1 MIMTRKIRA
10 DLLLLGIAFIWGAT
24 FALVKDALHDIP
36 PFLYTLIRFALAAAL
51 FAALFH
57 KRLRGFTRGA
67 VRAGVICGIFL
78 GIGYGAQTYGLTMTS
93 ASRSAFITG
102 LSVALVPL
110 LAPVM
115 HRAIPSMRTF
125 LGPIAALFGLYL
137 ITTGGPAVP
146 LNWGDFWTLVCA
158 LAFAA
163 HLLCVERYTRQYDFV
178 GLTFLQLA
186 VCACI
191 NIPPSL
197 ALETWSFTV
206 SGRVIFALITTV
218 LLASV
223 LAFYILNR
231 VQRDTTAVHAAVI
244 FTMEP
249 VFAGL
254 VAFVFYGERWG
265 LEGVIGAVCILAGM
279 LLSTLLYKP
288 EIALEEML
296 QMCIP
301 EPEMKKEKE
310 EKK

>member
-1 MIMTRKIRA
+1 MTMTRKIRA

-51 FAALFH
+51 FAALFR
-57 KRLRGFTRGA
+57 KRLRGLTPGA

-78 GIGYGAQTYGLTMTS
+78 GIGYGAQTFGLTMTS

-102 LSVALVPL
+102 LSVAIVPL

-115 HRAIPSMRTF
+115 HGAMPPMRTF
-125 LGPIAALFGLYL
+125 WGPLTALVGLYL
-137 ITTGGPAVP
+137 VTTGGPAIP
-146 LNWGDFWTLVCA
+146 LNWGDFWTFVCA

-163 HLLCVERYTRQYDFV
+163 HLLCVERYTRQYDYI

-186 VCACI
+186 VCACVS
-191 NIPPSL
+191 IPPSL
-197 ALETWSFTV
+197 ALESWSFTV
-206 SGRVIFALITTV
+206 SGRVIIALITTV

-231 VQRDTTAVHAAVI
+231 VQRHTTAVHAAVI

-254 VAFVFYGERWG
+254 VAFMFYGERWG
-265 LEGVIGAVCILAGM
+265 LEGLIGAACILAGM
-279 LLSTLLYKP
+279 LISTFLYEP
-288 EIALEEML
+288 EIALEELL
-296 QMCIP
+296 QMSIP
-301 EPEMKKEKE
+301 EAGKENNE
-310 EKK
+310 EER